1 MKNLSNPTIVLGGGF
16 AGLFAALH
24 LAGGNYPEP
33 IILIDS
39 DERFAFK
46 PLLYELRIKAIR

>member
-39 DERFAFK
+39 DERFTFK